1 MKTNSMIIWH
11 ISKSNIWFYICHLG
25 GPLTFCPLPAVSSQ
39 SCTVSFHVSAVTKS
53 NSSPSWSPIRSDYNS
68 DSPAKFLVAAVGSG
82 ITFLKSGYS
91 EKVPGRSHCVIKQ
104 TKASQLFTSSQ
115 IFGT

>member
-1 MKTNSMIIWH
+1 MP
-11 ISKSNIWFYICHLG
+11 LG
-25 GPLTFCPLPAVSSQ
+25 RSTYLLSSTCCVQ
-39 SCTVSFHVSAVTKS
+39 SVLHSVTVFHVSAVTKS

-91 EKVPGRSHCVIKQ
+91 EKAPGRSHCVIKQ
-104 TKASQLFTSSQ
+104 AKASQLFTASQ
-115 IFGT
+115 IFRT